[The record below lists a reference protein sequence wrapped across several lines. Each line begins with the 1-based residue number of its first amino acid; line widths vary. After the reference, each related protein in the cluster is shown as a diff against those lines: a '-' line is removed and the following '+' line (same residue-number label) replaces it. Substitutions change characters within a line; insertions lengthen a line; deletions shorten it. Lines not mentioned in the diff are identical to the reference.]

1 MSYVEKNLISGEQLV
16 YETGIHW
23 IVPFWPFV
31 GAILIAGAGAAILA
45 FRDSLSIGHTSAPAV
60 MEILGACCLVAAAI
74 IVGSA
79 VLKKNATEMA
89 VTNRRVIIKTGLA
102 SRRSLE
108 IMLPKVESIRIDEAF
123 VGRMLGYGTMTIRG
137 TGGTPEPFLRI
148 AHPTEF
154 RRAVQQQIDGAT
166 KSTGMAPR

>member
-16 YETGIHW
+16 YKTGIHW
-23 IVPFWPFV
+23 IVLFWPFV

-45 FRDSLSIGHTSAPAV
+45 FRDSITIGHASAPAA
-60 MEILGACCLVAAAI
+60 MEILGACCLAAAAI
-74 IVGSA
+74 IFGSA

-108 IMLPKVESIRIDEAF
+108 IMLPKVESIGIDETF
-123 VGRMLGYGTMTIRG
+123 GGRMLGFGTVTIHG
-137 TGGTPEPFLRI
+137 TGGTPEPFRRI
-148 AHPTEF
+148 AHPNEF
-154 RRAVQQQIDGAT
+154 RRAVQEQIDAQ
-166 KSTGMAPR
+166 K